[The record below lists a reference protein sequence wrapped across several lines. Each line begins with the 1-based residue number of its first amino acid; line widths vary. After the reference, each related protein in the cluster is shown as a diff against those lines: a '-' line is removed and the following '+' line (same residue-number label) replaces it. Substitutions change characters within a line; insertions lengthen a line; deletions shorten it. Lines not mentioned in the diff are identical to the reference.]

1 MIYDV
6 VYVIDLAST
15 TSGGNK
21 FFVELAAEAAKTYK
35 VALIAG
41 KITPEARRLLAGVDL
56 YDGGIYGDCELPHTC
71 PLKAA
76 KFLIYATKVLTSI
89 KFRLLHTNAHLPNLL
104 AYLYPRRTI
113 ATIHHLEPV
122 SLHPL
127 ARLIQIL
134 ELKAPKLALHAPY
147 KIAPYAV
154 VIPPILRHTPPQIQ
168 HTPRQRGLV
177 VMIGRLEPRK
187 NYPLALVAFKIAKT
201 LRPDLKLVIIGD
213 GPLRRDLH
221 RTIKR
226 LGLQDVE
233 IKPHATEEEK
243 YQLLAQAEAFL
254 HLGHPE
260 GFSLALFEA
269 ATLGAPVITHP
280 QVPAATLLKT
290 PNILAVELRPASI
303 ARALLSPPPPAKP
316 LKKSAVFAYIYLS
329 LYHKLT
335 PTPAPER

>member
-1 MIYDV
+1 
-6 VYVIDLAST
+6 
-15 TSGGNK
+15 
-21 FFVELAAEAAKTYK
+21 
-35 VALIAG
+35 
-41 KITPEARRLLAGVDL
+41 
-56 YDGGIYGDCELPHTC
+56 
-71 PLKAA
+71 
-76 KFLIYATKVLTSI
+76 
-89 KFRLLHTNAHLPNLL
+89 
-104 AYLYPRRTI
+104 
-113 ATIHHLEPV
+113 
-122 SLHPL
+122 
-127 ARLIQIL
+127 
-134 ELKAPKLALHAPY
+134 
-147 KIAPYAV
+147 
-154 VIPPILRHTPPQIQ
+154 
-168 HTPRQRGLV
+168 
-177 VMIGRLEPRK
+177 MIGRLEPRK
-187 NYPLALVAFKIAKT
+187 NYPLALAAFKIAKT
-201 LRPDLKLVIIGD
+201 LRPDLKLVITGD

-221 RTIKR
+221 RTIER

>member
-1 MIYDV
+1 MIYDI
-6 VYVIDLAST
+6 VYVIDIAST

-41 KITPEARRLLAGVDL
+41 KTTPEARRLLAGVDL

-104 AYLYPRRTI
+104 AYLHPRRTI
-113 ATIHHLEPV
+113 ATIHHLEPA

-134 ELKAPKLALHAPY
+134 ELKAPKLALHAPHE
-147 KIAPYAV
+147 IAPNAV

-187 NYPLALVAFKIAKT
+187 NYPLALAAFKVAKT

-221 RTIKR
+221 RTIER

-243 YQLLAQAEAFL
+243 HQLLAQAEAFL

-290 PNILAVELRPASI
+290 PNILAVELHPTSI
-303 ARALLSPPPPAKP
+303 AKALLRPPPPAKP
-316 LKKSAVFAYIYLS
+316 LNKPAEFAHIYLA
-329 LYHKLT
+329 LYRKLS
-335 PTPAPER
+335 ERLK